1 VATNLIPGFVSNTYN
16 NRNVYQHDRQTGV
29 TRMVSRRVGGN
40 PLFDLARPQAV
51 QSAADGSLVYFIDL
65 DSMQYVPGDFNKS
78 SDVYLWTRA
87 TDQIVLISKNA
98 GEPAVTAGGT
108 SQFPSLSHDGRWMA
122 FASNAVNLRTPAAYS
137 RYGDVFLKDM
147 RTGVVTLVSHMVGD
161 PNQPVGGANPVISG
175 DGRYVAYTSGSDLLV
190 PGFIDGN
197 GPASNYKGSD
207 VFLYDRV
214 TGTTTL
220 VSRAAGTTTQGGD
233 GVSGTLTE
241 YEDYDLDIDFTG
253 RRVVFRSQATNL
265 VPGFIDANGV
275 DINGLDANDVFMFDR
290 ETGLNSLV
298 SSRFDSSVTGGNLDS
313 FRPIISGDGATI
325 AFRSKARDI
334 VAANAGT
341 ASTFRYGYDV
351 ATGTKFLISHAA
363 GQPTVSANGSSTAAT
378 LGYDGRY
385 VVHTHTGADL
395 VAGVTDTGGG
405 SDVFLYDKLTGENTL
420 VSRSY
425 TDPLLAVGGVLP
437 TVSDDVRYI
446 GFVAF
451 AFKLIPGATSTTA
464 DVVVY
469 DRLADSLVL
478 ASHAAGQPLVGGS
491 HSALNPTISGD
502 GRIITWFSSATNLAP
517 GMTGPYD
524 TSGTYDQVYSFDR
537 VTGAVT
543 LLTRS
548 INNPTRFGN
557 ANTYFYTPAINGNGS
572 VIAFRSSASDLILLD
587 SNGFDDVFAYIT
599 PPPTI
604 TSMKVADGLAQ
615 RSVVR
620 SLTVTFDQPVMFAG
634 DPAGAFVV
642 RRGSETVAL
651 SAAVTTGTATTV
663 TLTFSGAGT
672 QFGSLLDGRY
682 SLTVLSSQV
691 LGIEA
696 LDGDAD
702 GLAGGDYVANFHRL
716 FGDSNG
722 DARVDAV
729 DFLAFRLGL
738 GMNNPAF
745 DYDGDG
751 VVGPTGF
758 LQFRVRFLKEV

>member
-1 VATNLIPGFVSNTYN
+1 
-16 NRNVYQHDRQTGV
+16 
-29 TRMVSRRVGGN
+29 
-40 PLFDLARPQAV
+40 
-51 QSAADGSLVYFIDL
+51 
-65 DSMQYVPGDFNKS
+65 
-78 SDVYLWTRA
+78 
-87 TDQIVLISKNA
+87 
-98 GEPAVTAGGT
+98 
-108 SQFPSLSHDGRWMA
+108 
-122 FASNAVNLRTPAAYS
+122 
-137 RYGDVFLKDM
+137 
-147 RTGVVTLVSHMVGD
+147 
-161 PNQPVGGANPVISG
+161 
-175 DGRYVAYTSGSDLLV
+175 
-190 PGFIDGN
+190 
-197 GPASNYKGSD
+197 
-207 VFLYDRV
+207 
-214 TGTTTL
+214 
-220 VSRAAGTTTQGGD
+220 
-233 GVSGTLTE
+233 
-241 YEDYDLDIDFTG
+241 
-253 RRVVFRSQATNL
+253 
-265 VPGFIDANGV
+265 
-275 DINGLDANDVFMFDR
+275 
-290 ETGLNSLV
+290 
-298 SSRFDSSVTGGNLDS
+298 
-313 FRPIISGDGATI
+313 
-325 AFRSKARDI
+325 
-334 VAANAGT
+334 
-341 ASTFRYGYDV
+341 FRYGYDV

-385 VVHTHTGADL
+385 VVHTHTGADV

-405 SDVFLYDKLTGENTL
+405 SDVFLYDKLTGENAL
-420 VSRSY
+420 ISRSH

-469 DRLADSLVL
+469 DRLADSFAL
-478 ASHAAGQPLVGGS
+478 ASHAAGQSLVGGS
-491 HSALNPTISGD
+491 HSALNPAISGD

-524 TSGTYDQVYSFDR
+524 NSGTYDQVYSFDR

-548 INNPTRFGN
+548 INDPTRFGN
-557 ANTYFYTPAINGNGS
+557 ANTYFSTPVINGNGS
-572 VIAFRSSASDLILLD
+572 VIAFRSSASDLILRD
-587 SNGFDDVFAYIT
+587 SNGFDDMFAYIT

-620 SLTVTFDQPVMFAG
+620 SLTVTFDQPVTFAG

-663 TLTFSGAGT
+663 TLTFSGPGT
-672 QFGSLLDGRY
+672 QFGSLVDGRY
-682 SLTVLSSQV
+682 SLTVLSNQV
-691 LGIEA
+691 LGIES

-716 FGDSNG
+716 FGDANG

-738 GMNNPAF
+738 GLNNPAF
-745 DYDGDG
+745 DFDGDG
-751 VVGPTGF
+751 VVGPTDF
-758 LQFRVRFLKEV
+758 LQFRLRFLQGV